1 MATLILEVPDSQL
14 KMVKNV
20 LKAIGVN
27 VNSNQIITEKT
38 PNKITKTAIEDARKG
53 KVIKVKNVDKLFKN
67 I

>member
-27 VNSNQIITEKT
+27 VNSNQITTEKI

-53 KVIKVKNVDKLFKN
+53 KVIKVKNVDELFKS